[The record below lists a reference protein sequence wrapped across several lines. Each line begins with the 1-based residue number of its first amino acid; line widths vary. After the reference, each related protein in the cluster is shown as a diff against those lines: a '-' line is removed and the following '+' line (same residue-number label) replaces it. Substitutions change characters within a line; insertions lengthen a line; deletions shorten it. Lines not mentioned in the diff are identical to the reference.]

1 MSITR
6 RFQFHVLEPLTT
18 AEEAQVLSAL
28 VPAVNRPQ
36 LESLL
41 KFAHSLRDA
50 TDHTALS
57 LSTSL
62 STR

>member
-1 MSITR
+1 M
-6 RFQFHVLEPLTT
+6 LEPLTT